1 MTSYEE
7 RRRKIVHEICRDSK
21 IWDIGDRLAFVSAT
35 KYEDPVGRIVNQ
47 HTAREV
53 IRQGSSIT
61 ICVQRFYE
69 KEL

>member
-7 RRRKIVHEICRDSK
+7 RRRKIVHKICRDTK

-35 KYEDPVGRIVNQ
+35 KYEDPVGHIVNQ

-53 IRQGSSIT
+53 IRQGSNT
-61 ICVQRFYE
+61 IISLRRFYE

>member
-1 MTSYEE
+1 M
-7 RRRKIVHEICRDSK
+7 
-21 IWDIGDRLAFVSAT
+21 GDRFAFVSAT

>member
-21 IWDIGDRLAFVSAT
+21 IWDIGDRFAFVSAT
-35 KYEDPVGRIVNQ
+35 KYEDPVRRIIRRHVTHQ
-47 HTAREV
+47 V
-53 IRQGSSIT
+53 IRQGSSII
-61 ICVQRFYE
+61 ICVRRFYE